1 VRVGVVGSGGREHAM
16 AWKVSQCI
24 PGSDVFVLPGNG
36 GTQNNIPVDMHNFEA
51 VRRACQEHEME
62 LLLVGPEAPLANG
75 IVDYFAGTGIRVFGP
90 AKKAAQ
96 LESSKIWA
104 KRFMRRHGV
113 ATAGFKVFDNPQ
125 AADNLID
132 DLEGNLVVKYDGLAG
147 GKGVTVCHD
156 VNEARQALHTLE
168 GTYGPSAR
176 FLIEQRLFGSELSIL
191 GVTDGKTIKLLL
203 PSQDHKPLCDGDRG
217 PNTGGMGAFCPVS
230 GCNQET
236 LDEINEC
243 VIEPTMKGL
252 QDEGIGYCGFIYF
265 GLMMTTDGPKL
276 LEYNVRLGDP
286 EAEVI
291 LPALKTDL
299 IRLVGSCYD
308 GTLQNEAV
316 AFHPG
321 YYVDV
326 VMASGG
332 YPCEYAT
339 GHEIVGLDHASGD
352 AWVFHAGTRRDGD
365 RVLTAG
371 GRVLNIVGRGEDLP
385 AAITATYAQC
395 SCIHFENMTYRKD
408 IGSRPWQL
416 P

>member
-1 VRVGVVGSGGREHAM
+1 MRVGVVGSGGREHAM

-24 PGSDVFVLPGNG
+24 PESDVFVLPGNG
-36 GTQNNIPVDMHNFEA
+36 GTSNNVPVDVRDFDA
-51 VRRACQEHEME
+51 VERACQDRKID
-62 LLLVGPEAPLANG
+62 LLLVGPETPLADG
-75 IVDYFAGTGIRVFGP
+75 IVDHFAGTGIRVFGP
-90 AKKAAQ
+90 GRKAAQ

-104 KRFMRRHGV
+104 KQFMRRHGA
-113 ATAGFKVFDNPQ
+113 ATADFEVFDNPQ
-125 AADNLID
+125 KAEGLIHQLD
-132 DLEGNLVVKYDGLAG
+132 GNLVVKYDGLAG
-147 GKGVTVCHD
+147 GKGVFVCHH
-156 VNEARQALHTLE
+156 VEEANRALRTLQNE
-168 GTYGPSAR
+168 YGPSVR
-176 FLIEQRLFGSELSIL
+176 FLIERRLTGSELSIL
-191 GVTDGKTIKLLL
+191 GLTDGRSIKLLL
-203 PSQDHKPLCDGDRG
+203 PSQDHKPLHDGDRG
-217 PNTGGMGAFCPVS
+217 PNTGGMGAFCPVP
-230 GCNQET
+230 GCNQDT
-236 LDEINEC
+236 LDEIEER

-291 LPALKTDL
+291 LPALKTGL
-299 IRLVGSCYD
+299 IRLVGSCFD

-332 YPCEYAT
+332 YPGEYAT

-352 AWVFHAGTRRDGD
+352 AWVFHAGTHRDGD

-371 GRVLNIVGRGEDLP
+371 GRVLNIVAWGEDLSS
-385 AAITATYAQC
+385 AIAATYELC
-395 SCIHFENMTYRKD
+395 DRVHFQNATYRKD
-408 IGSRPWQL
+408 IGARPWHL
-416 P
+416 